1 MYSESFIAGLTL
13 RLKFPAEL
21 KLPLFISGLLFVVIG
36 GFWWAAYRTVQRSAR
51 EAAAERLERVTH
63 QLHDNLRSGLPQRF
77 ADAQQLAARPAIRAF
92 LSNPTQNT
100 RAAAVDDLTRFTT
113 LDSVNAAVEVWD
125 STGRP
130 LLAVGRPLPPL
141 DPSAARP
148 LRDSAAGVAGAAF
161 GPLRS
166 LGDTVFFP
174 VIAPITVGRKQG
186 SVVNWRRLGSSPQGL
201 TQIRDFIGSGAA
213 LYVGNSDGD
222 VWTDLL
228 GRVESPPVPARAGAG
243 LIEYQR
249 PEGKRFVAW
258 RMPIRGTPWHLLVE
272 FPRERVY
279 AAHRILLRRLA
290 LIALGLIIV
299 GGLGAWLVERRLQA
313 SEGRLAA
320 IVRAALDGHVT
331 MDDSGTIVTWNPQA
345 ETIFG
350 WPASEVIGRHV
361 ADVIV
366 PPLQR
371 DAHRRGLQHFLKSG
385 EGPILNRRLEL
396 VAVKRD
402 GTEVAVEL
410 AVAPIRL
417 GKSWIFSAFIR
428 DISERNQ
435 LEQQLRQAQKMEAV
449 GRLAGGIAHDFNN
462 LLTAIFGYADLLAED
477 LPPDSAARADVTEIR
492 TAATRASA
500 LTRQLL
506 AFSRQ
511 QVLQP
516 VVLNLNDVVGDLQN
530 MLQRMLGEDVELQ
543 AHFAADLGN
552 TRADQGQ
559 LEQVLLN
566 LAVNARDAM
575 PTGGK
580 LTIETANVEL
590 DEHYA
595 QAHRPVVSGRYVMVA
610 VSDTGVGI
618 DPATQ
623 ARIFEPFFTTKEP
636 GKGTGLGLATAYGI
650 VKQSGGYI
658 WVYSEL
664 GRGAT
669 FKIYLPRV
677 DAPTTVVAAPQELA
691 TVAGTETVLLAEDD
705 PLLLPLARDVLKRLG
720 YTVLEARTAADAVA
734 VAQAH
739 SGIIH
744 LLVSD
749 VVMPGESGLQL
760 ARRLLEVRPTLRVLY
775 ISGYSDEAIVRHGL
789 LDPGTTFL
797 QKPFSPAVLARKVR
811 ELLDAPR
818 PPAS

>member
-1 MYSESFIAGLTL
+1 V
-13 RLKFPAEL
+13 RL
-21 KLPLFISGLLFVVIG
+21 KLPTDLRLPLLISGLLLVVIG
-36 GFWWAAYRTVQRSAR
+36 GFSWVAYRAVQQSAF

-63 QLHDNLRSGLPQRF
+63 ELHDNLSSGLPRRV
-77 ADAQQLAARPAIRAF
+77 AEAQQLAAGPAIRS
-92 LSNPTQNT
+92 LIDTPSRHT
-100 RAAAVDDLTRFTT
+100 RAAALAELTRFMS
-113 LDSVNAAVEVWD
+113 LDTANAAVEVWD
-125 STGRP
+125 SAGERMLAAGR
-130 LLAVGRPLPPL
+130 ALPPL
-141 DPSAARP
+141 APSAARA
-148 LRDSAAGVAGAAF
+148 LRDSADGVAGVAIGS
-161 GPLRS
+161 LRS
-166 LGDTVFFP
+166 LDTSLLFA
-174 VIAPITVGRKQG
+174 VIARVTPGGRAG
-186 SVVNWRRLGSSPQGL
+186 YVVNWRRVGASPRAL
-201 TQIRDFIGSGAA
+201 TQIREFIGSDAA
-213 LYVGNSDGD
+213 LFVGNTDGD

-228 GRVESPPVPARAGAG
+228 RRVESPPVPARSGAG

-249 PEGKRFVAW
+249 PERTGFVAW

-272 FPRERVY
+272 FPRERVF
-279 AAHRILLRRLA
+279 ASARTLLRRLA
-290 LIALGLIIV
+290 LVALGLIII
-299 GGLGAWLVERRLQA
+299 GGAGASMVERRLQA

-320 IVRAALDGHVT
+320 IVRGALDAHVT
-331 MDDSGTIVTWNPQA
+331 MDDHGTIVTWNPQA
-345 ETIFG
+345 EALFG
-350 WPASEVIGRHV
+350 WPAPDVLGRPV
-361 ADVIV
+361 ADIIV
-366 PPLQR
+366 PP
-371 DAHRRGLQHFLKSG
+371 AHREAHWRGLQHFLKSG

-396 VAVKRD
+396 LALRRD

-417 GKSWIFSAFIR
+417 GNSWIFSAFIR

-477 LPPDSAARADVTEIR
+477 LPPDSPALADVSEIR

-516 VVLNLNDVVGDLQN
+516 VVLNVIDVVGDLEN
-530 MLQRMLGEDVELQ
+530 MLQRVLGEDVELQ
-543 AHFAADLGN
+543 ARCAADLGN
-552 TRADQGQ
+552 IRADQGQ
-559 LEQVLLN
+559 LEQVILN

-580 LTIETANVEL
+580 LTIETANVDL

-595 QAHRPVVSGRYVMVA
+595 QTHRPVVPGRYVMIA
-610 VSDTGVGI
+610 VSDTGVGM
-618 DPATQ
+618 DAATQ

-658 WVYSEL
+658 WVYSEP

-677 DAPTTVVAAPQELA
+677 DAPTDRVAAPPELG

-705 PLLLPLARDVLKRLG
+705 ALLLPLARDVLKRLG
-720 YTVLEARTAADAVA
+720 YTVLEARTPADAVA
-734 VAQAH
+734 VAKSH
-739 SGIIH
+739 MGVIH
-744 LLVSD
+744 LLISD
-749 VVMPGESGLQL
+749 VIMPGESGLQL
-760 ARRLLEVRPTLRVLY
+760 ARRLLETRPGLRVLF
-775 ISGYSDEAIVRHGL
+775 ISGYSDEAIVRHGV
-789 LDPGTTFL
+789 LDPGTAFL
-797 QKPFSPAVLARKVR
+797 QKPFTPAALGRKVR
-811 ELLDAPR
+811 ELLDAP
-818 PPAS
+818 PPTAS

>member
-1 MYSESFIAGLTL
+1 VRL
-13 RLKFPAEL
+13 RLPIAL

-36 GFWWAAYRTVQRSAR
+36 GFWWVAYRTVQRSAL
-51 EAAAERLERVTH
+51 EAAAERLERVTR
-63 QLHDNLRSGLPQRF
+63 QLHDNLRNGLPQRF
-77 ADAQQLAARPAIRAF
+77 AEAQHVAAQPAIRAF
-92 LSNPTQNT
+92 LANPTRDT
-100 RAAAVDDLTRFTT
+100 RAAAVAELTRFTT
-113 LDSVNAAVEVWD
+113 LDPVNAGVELWD
-125 STGRP
+125 SAGVR

-141 DPSAARP
+141 DPSAARA
-148 LRDSAAGVAGAAF
+148 LRDSAAGVAGAAL
-161 GPLRS
+161 GPLSS
-166 LGDTVFFP
+166 LGDSVFFP
-174 VIAPITVGRKQG
+174 VVAPITVGRRAG
-186 SVVNWRRLGSSPQGL
+186 AVVNWRRLGSSPQGL
-201 TQIRDFIGSGAA
+201 TQIREFIGSGAA

-228 GRVESPPVPARAGAG
+228 GRVESPPSPARAGAG

-249 PEGKRFVAW
+249 PERKWFVAW

-290 LIALGLIIV
+290 LVALGLIIV
-299 GGLGAWLVERRLQA
+299 GGVGAGLVERRLQA

-320 IVRAALDGHVT
+320 IVRGALDAHVT
-331 MDDSGTIVTWNPQA
+331 MDDRGTIVTWNPQA
-345 ETIFG
+345 EALFG
-350 WPASEVIGRHV
+350 WPAPDVLGRQV

-366 PPLQR
+366 PP
-371 DAHRRGLQHFLKSG
+371 AHREAHWRGLQHFQKSG
-385 EGPILNRRLEL
+385 EGPILNRRIEL
-396 VAVKRD
+396 LALRRD

-417 GKSWIFSAFIR
+417 GNSWIFSAFIR
-428 DISERNQ
+428 DITERNQ

-462 LLTAIFGYADLLAED
+462 LLTAIFGYTDLLAED
-477 LPPDSAARADVTEIR
+477 LPPDSPAQADVKEIR

-516 VVLNLNDVVGDLQN
+516 VVLNVIDVVGDLEN
-530 MLQRMLGEDVELQ
+530 MLQRVLGEDVELE

-552 TRADQGQ
+552 IRADQGQ
-559 LEQVLLN
+559 LEQVILN

-595 QAHRPVVSGRYVMVA
+595 QTHRPVVPGRYVMIA
-610 VSDTGVGI
+610 VSDTGVGM
-618 DPATQ
+618 DAATQ
-623 ARIFEPFFTTKEP
+623 ARMFEPFFTTKEA

-658 WVYSEL
+658 WVYSEV

-677 DAPTTVVAAPQELA
+677 DAPTEVVTVPPELGS
-691 TVAGTETVLLAEDD
+691 VAGTETVLLAEDD
-705 PLLLPLARDVLKRLG
+705 ALLLPLARDVLKRLG
-720 YTVLEARTAADAVA
+720 YTVLEARTPADAIA

-739 SGIIH
+739 SGVIH

-749 VVMPGESGLQL
+749 VVMPGESGLKL
-760 ARRLLEVRPTLRVLY
+760 ARRLLEVRPNLRVLY
-775 ISGYSDEAIVRHGL
+775 ISGYSDEAVVRHGL

-797 QKPFSPAVLARKVR
+797 QKPFTPAALARKVR
-811 ELLDAPR
+811 EVLDAPR
-818 PPAS
+818 PGTS

>member
-1 MYSESFIAGLTL
+1 VRL
-13 RLKFPAEL
+13 RLPRDL
-21 KLPLFISGLLFVVIG
+21 KLPLFISGLLVVVIG
-36 GFWWAAYRTVQRSAR
+36 AFSWVAYQAVQGSAL
-51 EAAAERLERVTH
+51 EAAAERLERVTR
-63 QLHDNLRSGLPQRF
+63 QLHDNLSSALPRRF
-77 ADAQQLAARPAIRAF
+77 AEAQQLAARPALRRY
-92 LSNPTQNT
+92 LGNPTGDT
-100 RAAAVDDLTRFTT
+100 RAAALAELRRFTS
-113 LDSVNAAVEVWD
+113 LDTGNVAVELWD
-125 STGRP
+125 SAGLRV
-130 LLAVGRPLPPL
+130 LAVGRPLPPL
-141 DPSAARP
+141 ALSAARV
-148 LRDSAAGVAGAAF
+148 LRDSAGGVAGAAI

-166 LGDTVFFP
+166 LDDSLFFP
-174 VIAPITVGRKQG
+174 AIAPVTNRPRAGY
-186 SVVNWRRLGSSPQGL
+186 VVAWRRVGASPRAL
-201 TQIRDFIGSGAA
+201 TQIREFIGSDAA
-213 LYVGNSDGD
+213 LFVGNTDGD

-228 GRVESPPVPARAGAG
+228 RRVESPPVPARSRAG

-249 PEGKRFVAW
+249 PGGKGFVAW
-258 RMPIRGTPWHLLVE
+258 RMPIRNTPWHLLIE
-272 FPRERVY
+272 FPRERVF
-279 AAHRILLRRLA
+279 ASARILVRRLA
-290 LIALGLIIV
+290 LVALGLIAV
-299 GGLGAWLVERRLQA
+299 GGVGAWLVERRLRA

-320 IVRAALDGHVT
+320 IVRGALDAHVT
-331 MDDSGTIVTWNPQA
+331 MDDRGTIVTWNAQA

-350 WPASEVIGRHV
+350 WPAHDAIGRQV
-361 ADVIV
+361 ADVVV
-366 PPLQR
+366 PPAQR
-371 DAHRRGLQHFLKSG
+371 DAHRHGLQHFLKSG

-396 VAVKRD
+396 LAMRRD

-477 LPPDSAARADVTEIR
+477 LPPDSPAQADVKEIR
-492 TAATRASA
+492 TAANRASA

-516 VVLNLNDVVGDLQN
+516 VVLNVNDVVRDLEN
-530 MLQRMLGEDVELQ
+530 MLQRVLGEDVELE
-543 AHFAADLGN
+543 ARFAADLGN
-552 TRADQGQ
+552 ARADPGQ
-559 LEQVLLN
+559 LEQVIIN

-580 LTIETANVEL
+580 LTIETANVDL

-595 QAHRPVVSGRYVMVA
+595 QTHRPVVPGRYVMVA
-610 VSDTGVGI
+610 VSDTGIGM
-618 DPATQ
+618 DAATQ
-623 ARIFEPFFTTKEP
+623 ARMFEPFFTTKEP

-658 WVYSEL
+658 WVYSEV
-664 GRGAT
+664 GGGAT

-677 DAPTTVVAAPQELA
+677 DAPTQAVAAPAELG

-720 YTVLEARTAADAVA
+720 YTVLEARTPADAVA

-739 SGIIH
+739 GGVIH
-744 LLVSD
+744 LLISD

-760 ARRLLEVRPTLRVLY
+760 ARRLLEVRPNLRVLY
-775 ISGYSDEAIVRHGL
+775 ISGYSDEAVVRHGL

-797 QKPFSPAVLARKVR
+797 QKPFTPAALARKVR

-818 PPAS
+818 PGAS

>member
-1 MYSESFIAGLTL
+1 MRPKLPTD
-13 RLKFPAEL
+13 L
-21 KLPLFISGLLFVVIG
+21 KLPLFISGLLVVVIG
-36 GFWWAAYRTVQRSAR
+36 GFWWVAYTAVQRSTI
-51 EAAAERLERVTH
+51 EAAGERLERVTQ
-63 QLHDNLRSGLPQRF
+63 QLHDNLRTGLPRRF
-77 ADAQQLAARPAIRAF
+77 AEVQELAARPEVR
-92 LSNPTQNT
+92 T
-100 RAAAVDDLTRFTT
+100 RTAALAALARLTS
-113 LDSVNAAVEVWD
+113 LDSLNAAVELWD
-125 STGRP
+125 TTGLRV
-130 LLAVGRPLPPL
+130 LAVGFPLPPL
-141 DPSAARP
+141 PLSDARA
-148 LRDSAAGVAGAAF
+148 LADSAASVAGGAI
-161 GPLRS
+161 GPLRA
-166 LGDTVFFP
+166 LGDSLIFFP
-174 VIAPITVGRKQG
+174 VIAPVSDGGRTRG
-186 SVVNWRRLGSSPQGL
+186 YIVNWRRVKTPPQMLAQITGL
-201 TQIRDFIGSGAA
+201 IGPDAA
-213 LYVGNSDGD
+213 LSIGNTRGD
-222 VWTDLL
+222 LWTDLND
-228 GRVESPPVPARAGAG
+228 RVEAPPAPVTQGAG
-243 LIEYQR
+243 LIEYER
-249 PEGKRFVAW
+249 PGRGGFVGW
-258 RMPIRGTPWHLLVE
+258 RAPIRGTPWHILVE
-272 FPRERVY
+272 FPRARVV
-279 AAHRILLRRLA
+279 ASARRLLRRLA
-290 LIALGLIIV
+290 LIALGLIVLGGV
-299 GGLGAWLVERRLQA
+299 GARLVERRLQA

-320 IVRAALDGHVT
+320 IVRGALDAHIS
-331 MDDSGTIVTWNPQA
+331 MDDRGTIVTWNPQA

-350 WPASEVIGRHV
+350 WPAGEVIGRHV

-371 DAHRRGLQHFLKSG
+371 DAHRHGLQHFLETG

-396 VAVKRD
+396 VALRRD
-402 GTEVAVEL
+402 GTDVAVEL

-435 LEQQLRQAQKMEAV
+435 LEQQLRQSQKMEAV

-477 LPPDSAARADVTEIR
+477 LPPGSAAQADVTEIR

-559 LEQVLLN
+559 IEQVLLN
-566 LAVNARDAM
+566 LVVNARDAM

-580 LTIETANVEL
+580 LTIETGNVAL

-595 QAHRPVVSGRYVMVA
+595 QTHRPVVPGRYVMVA

-623 ARIFEPFFTTKEP
+623 TRIFEPFFTTKEA

-658 WVYSEL
+658 WVYSEV

-677 DAPTTVVAAPQELA
+677 DAPTDVVAAPPELG

-720 YTVLEARTAADAVA
+720 YTVLEARTPADAMA

-739 SGIIH
+739 NGIIH

-760 ARRLLEVRPTLRVLY
+760 ARRLLEVRPNLRVLY

-797 QKPFSPAVLARKVR
+797 QKPFSPAALARKVR

-818 PPAS
+818 PGGS

>member
-1 MYSESFIAGLTL
+1 M
-13 RLKFPAEL
+13 RLSVPIQFR
-21 KLPLFISGLLFVVIG
+21 LPLYVSGLLVVVIG
-36 GFWWAAYRTVQRSAR
+36 GFWWVAYTAVQRSTI
-51 EAAAERLERVTH
+51 EAAGERLERVTQ
-63 QLHDNLRSGLPQRF
+63 QLHDNLRTGLPQRF
-77 ADAQQLAARPAIRAF
+77 AEVQELAARPEVR
-92 LSNPTQNT
+92 T
-100 RAAAVDDLTRFTT
+100 RTAALAALARLTS
-113 LDSVNAAVEVWD
+113 LDSLNAAVELWD
-125 STGRP
+125 STGLRV
-130 LLAVGRPLPPL
+130 LAAGLPLPPL
-141 DPSAARP
+141 SLSDARA
-148 LRDSAAGVAGAAF
+148 LGDSVAGAGAAI
-161 GPLRS
+161 GPLRALTDS
-166 LGDTVFFP
+166 LIFFP
-174 VIAPITVGRKQG
+174 VIAPVSDRGRTVGYII
-186 SVVNWRRLGSSPQGL
+186 NWRRVKTPPQTLAQITGL
-201 TQIRDFIGSGAA
+201 IGSDAA
-213 LYVGNSDGD
+213 LSIGNTRGD
-222 VWTDLL
+222 LWTDLND
-228 GRVESPPVPARAGAG
+228 RVEAPPAPVTQGVG
-243 LIEYQR
+243 LIEYDR
-249 PEGKRFVAW
+249 PGRGDFVGW
-258 RMPIRGTPWHLLVE
+258 RTPIRGTPWHMLIE
-272 FPRERVY
+272 FPRARVL
-279 AAHRILLRRLA
+279 APTRSLLRRLA
-290 LIALGLIIV
+290 WVALGLVILGGV
-299 GGLGAWLVERRLQA
+299 GAGLVERRLQA
-313 SEGRLAA
+313 SERRLAA
-320 IVRAALDGHVT
+320 IVSAALDAHIT
-331 MDDSGTIVTWNPQA
+331 MDDRGTIVTWNPQA
-345 ETIFG
+345 ETLFG
-350 WPASEVIGRHV
+350 WPDGEVIGRHV

-371 DAHRRGLQHFLKSG
+371 DAHRHGLQHFLGTG
-385 EGPILNRRLEL
+385 EGPILNQRLEL
-396 VAVKRD
+396 VALRRD

-417 GKSWIFSAFIR
+417 GRSWIFSAFIR
-428 DISERNQ
+428 DVSERNQ
-435 LEQQLRQAQKMEAV
+435 LELQLRQAQKMEAV

-477 LPPDSAARADVTEIR
+477 LPPDSPGQTDVKEIR

-516 VVLNLNDVVGDLQN
+516 VVLNVIDVVGDLEN
-530 MLQRMLGEDVELQ
+530 MLQRLLGADVELE
-543 AHFAADLGN
+543 AHFAADVGN
-552 TRADQGQ
+552 IRADQGQ
-559 LEQVLLN
+559 LEQVILN

-595 QAHRPVVSGRYVMVA
+595 QTHRPVVPGRYVMIA
-610 VSDTGVGI
+610 VSDTGIGM
-618 DPATQ
+618 DAATQ

-650 VKQSGGYI
+650 VKQSGGFI
-658 WVYSEL
+658 WVYSEV

-677 DAPTTVVAAPQELA
+677 DAPTEAVAVPPELG
-691 TVAGTETVLLAEDD
+691 TVAGTETVLVAEDD

-720 YTVLEARTAADAVA
+720 YTVLEARTPADAMA

-739 SGIIH
+739 KGIIH

-760 ARRLLEVRPTLRVLY
+760 ARRLLALRPNLRVLY

-797 QKPFSPAVLARKVR
+797 QKPFSPAALARKVR

-818 PPAS
+818 PGAS

>member
-1 MYSESFIAGLTL
+1 MRL
-13 RLKFPAEL
+13 RLPIEF
-21 KLPLFISGLLFVVIG
+21 KLPLFISGLLLVVIG
-36 GFWWAAYRTVQRSAR
+36 GFWWVAYRTVQQSAL
-51 EAAAERLERVTH
+51 ETAAERLERVTH

-77 ADAQQLAARPAIRAF
+77 ADAQQLAARPALRGF
-92 LSNPTQNT
+92 LGNPTQDT
-100 RAAAVDDLTRFTT
+100 RAAAIAELTRFTT
-113 LDSVNAAVEVWD
+113 LDPVNAAVQLWD
-125 STGRP
+125 SAGVP

-141 DPSAARP
+141 EPSAART
-148 LRDSAAGVAGAAF
+148 LHDSAAGVAGAAI

-166 LGDTVFFP
+166 LGDSVLFP
-174 VIAPITVGRKQG
+174 VVAPITVGGREG
-186 SVVNWRRLGSSPQGL
+186 SVVNWRRLGTSPQGL
-201 TQIRDFIGSGAA
+201 AQIRDFIGSGAA
-213 LYVGNSDGD
+213 LYVGNSGGD

-243 LIEYQR
+243 LIEYAR
-249 PEGKRFVAW
+249 TDGRRFVAW

-290 LIALGLIIV
+290 LVALGLIIV
-299 GGLGAWLVERRLQA
+299 GGVGAWMVERRLRA

-320 IVRAALDGHVT
+320 IVRAALDAHIT
-331 MDDSGTIVTWNPQA
+331 MDDRGTIVTWNPQA

-350 WPASEVIGRHV
+350 WPAGEVIGRHV

-371 DAHRRGLQHFLKSG
+371 DAHRHGLQHFLETG

-396 VAVKRD
+396 VALRRD
-402 GTEVAVEL
+402 GTDVAVEL

-435 LEQQLRQAQKMEAV
+435 LEQQLRQSQKMEAV

-477 LPPDSAARADVTEIR
+477 LPPGSAAQADVTEIR

-559 LEQVLLN
+559 IEQVLLN
-566 LAVNARDAM
+566 LVVNARDAM

-580 LTIETANVEL
+580 LTIETANLEL

-595 QAHRPVVSGRYVMVA
+595 QTHRPVVPGRYVMIA
-610 VSDTGVGI
+610 VSDTGVGM
-618 DPATQ
+618 DAATQ
-623 ARIFEPFFTTKEP
+623 ARMFEPFFTTKEAA
-636 GKGTGLGLATAYGI
+636 KGPGLGLATAYGI

-658 WVYSEL
+658 WVYSEVA
-664 GRGAT
+664 RGAT
-669 FKIYLPRV
+669 FKVYLPRV
-677 DAPTTVVAAPQELA
+677 DAPTDVVAAPPELG

-705 PLLLPLARDVLKRLG
+705 ALLLPLARDVLRRLG
-720 YTVLEARTAADAVA
+720 YTVLEARTPADAVA
-734 VAQAH
+734 VAKSH
-739 SGIIH
+739 MGVIH
-744 LLVSD
+744 LLISD
-749 VVMPGESGLQL
+749 VIMPGESGLQL
-760 ARRLLEVRPTLRVLY
+760 ARRLLGTRPDLRVLF
-775 ISGYSDEAIVRHGL
+775 ISGYSDEAIVRHGV
-789 LDPGTTFL
+789 LDPGTAFL
-797 QKPFSPAVLARKVR
+797 QKPFTPAALARKIR
-811 ELLDAPR
+811 ELLDAPP

>member
-1 MYSESFIAGLTL
+1 MRL
-13 RLKFPAEL
+13 RLPTAL
-21 KLPLFISGLLFVVIG
+21 KLPLFISGLLLVVIG
-36 GFWWAAYRTVQRSAR
+36 GFSWVAYRAVQQSAI
-51 EAAAERLERVTH
+51 EAAAERLERVT
-63 QLHDNLRSGLPQRF
+63 QELHDNLSSGLPRRV
-77 ADAQQLAARPAIRAF
+77 AEVQQLAARPPIHGLFDTPSRD
-92 LSNPTQNT
+92 T
-100 RAAAVDDLTRFTT
+100 RAAALAELTRYMTRDT
-113 LDSVNAAVEVWD
+113 ANAAVELWD
-125 STGRP
+125 STGQRV
-130 LLAVGRPLPPL
+130 LAVGRPLPPL
-141 DPSAARP
+141 APSAARA
-148 LRDSAAGVAGAAF
+148 LRDSADGVAGAAI

-166 LGDTVFFP
+166 LDDSLFFP
-174 VIAPITVGRKQG
+174 AIAPVTPRGRAG
-186 SVVNWRRLGSSPQGL
+186 YVVNWRRVGASPRAL
-201 TQIRDFIGSGAA
+201 TQIREFIGSDAA
-213 LYVGNSDGD
+213 LFVGNTDGD

-228 GRVESPPVPARAGAG
+228 RRVESPPVPARAGAG

-249 PEGKRFVAW
+249 PERKGFVGW
-258 RMPIRGTPWHLLVE
+258 RMPLRGTPWHLLVE
-272 FPRERVY
+272 FPRERVF
-279 AAHRILLRRLA
+279 ASARILVRRLA
-290 LIALGLIIV
+290 LVALGLIIV
-299 GGLGAWLVERRLQA
+299 GGAGAWIVERRVRA

-320 IVRAALDGHVT
+320 IVRAALDGHIT
-331 MDDSGTIVTWNPQA
+331 MDDRGTIETWNAQA

-350 WPASEVIGRHV
+350 WPAQEVIGRHV
-361 ADVIV
+361 ADVVV
-366 PPLQR
+366 PP
-371 DAHRRGLQHFLKSG
+371 AHREAHWRGLQRFLESG

-396 VAVKRD
+396 LALKRD
-402 GTEVAVEL
+402 GTEVPVEL
-410 AVAPIRL
+410 TVAPIRV
-417 GKSWIFSAFIR
+417 GGSWIFSAFIR
-428 DISERNQ
+428 DVSERNQ

-462 LLTAIFGYADLLAED
+462 LLTAIFGYADLLSED
-477 LPPDSAARADVTEIR
+477 LPPDGAAQADVKEIR

-516 VVLNLNDVVGDLQN
+516 VVLNVIDVVGDLEN
-530 MLQRMLGEDVELQ
+530 MLQRVLGEDVELE

-552 TRADQGQ
+552 IRADQGQ
-559 LEQVLLN
+559 LEQVILN

-595 QAHRPVVSGRYVMVA
+595 QTHRPVVPGRYVMIA
-610 VSDTGVGI
+610 VSDTGVGM
-618 DPATQ
+618 DAATQ

-658 WVYSEL
+658 WVYSEV

-677 DAPTTVVAAPQELA
+677 DEPTEVVAAPPELGS
-691 TVAGTETVLLAEDD
+691 VAGSETVLLAEDD
-705 PLLLPLARDVLKRLG
+705 ALLLPLGRDVLKRLG

-734 VAQAH
+734 VARAH
-739 SGIIH
+739 SGVIH

-760 ARRLLEVRPTLRVLY
+760 ARRLLEVRPNLRVLY
-775 ISGYSDEAIVRHGL
+775 ISGYSDEAVVRHGL

-797 QKPFSPAVLARKVR
+797 QKPFTPAVLARKVR

-818 PPAS
+818 PSAS

>member
-1 MYSESFIAGLTL
+1 VRL
-13 RLKFPAEL
+13 RVPIDLM
-21 KLPLFISGLLFVVIG
+21 LPLFISGLLLVVIG
-36 GFWWAAYRTVQRSAR
+36 GFSWVAYRAVQRSAL
-51 EAAAERLERVTH
+51 EAAAERLERVTQ
-63 QLHDNLRSGLPQRF
+63 QLQENLGSGLPRRF
-77 ADAQQLAARPAIRAF
+77 AVMQQLAARPAIRDLLRA
-92 LSNPTQNT
+92 PTHAT
-100 RAAAVDDLTRFTT
+100 RTAALAELTRFA
-113 LDSVNAAVEVWD
+113 SVDPVDAAVEVWD
-125 STGRP
+125 SSGVAV
-130 LLAVGRPLPPL
+130 LAVGRALPPL
-141 DPSAARP
+141 APPDTRS
-148 LRDSAAGVAGAAF
+148 LRDSAAGPAGAAI

-166 LGDTVFFP
+166 LGDSLVFP
-174 VIAPITVGRKQG
+174 VAAPVTAGGRLG
-186 SVVNWRRLGSSPQGL
+186 YVVSWRRLGTSPQGL
-201 TQIRDFIGSGAA
+201 TQIRAFIGSGAA
-213 LYVGNSDGD
+213 LFVGNSDGD

-228 GRVESPPVPARAGAG
+228 SRVESPPLPARAGVG

-249 PEGKRFVAW
+249 PEGTGFVAW

-272 FPRERVY
+272 FPRERVF
-279 AAHRILLRRLA
+279 ASARTLLRRLA
-290 LIALGLIIV
+290 LVALGLILV
-299 GGLGAWLVERRLQA
+299 GGAGAWMLERRLQA

-320 IVRAALDGHVT
+320 IVRGALDAHIT
-331 MDDSGTIVTWNPQA
+331 MDDRGTIVTWNPQA
-345 ETIFG
+345 EALFG
-350 WPASEVIGRHV
+350 WPAPDVVGRHV
-361 ADVIV
+361 ADIIV
-366 PPLQR
+366 PP
-371 DAHRRGLQHFLKSG
+371 AHREAHWRGLQHFLTSG

-396 VAVKRD
+396 LALRRD
-402 GTEVAVEL
+402 GTEAAVEL

-417 GKSWIFSAFIR
+417 GNSWIFSAFIR

-477 LPPDSAARADVTEIR
+477 LPPDSPGQADVKEIR

-516 VVLNLNDVVGDLQN
+516 VVLNVIDVVGDLES
-530 MLQRMLGEDVELQ
+530 MLQRVLGEDVELE

-552 TRADQGQ
+552 IRADQGQ
-559 LEQVLLN
+559 LEQVILN

-580 LTIETANVEL
+580 LTIETANVVL

-595 QAHRPVVSGRYVMVA
+595 QTHRPVVPGRYVMIA
-610 VSDTGVGI
+610 VSDTGVGM
-618 DPATQ
+618 DAATQ

-658 WVYSEL
+658 WVYSEV

-677 DAPTTVVAAPQELA
+677 DEPTEAVVAPPELGS
-691 TVAGTETVLLAEDD
+691 VAGTETVLLAEDD
-705 PLLLPLARDVLKRLG
+705 ALLLPLGRDVLKRLG
-720 YTVLEARTAADAVA
+720 YTVLEARTPADAVA

-739 SGIIH
+739 SGVIH

-760 ARRLLEVRPTLRVLY
+760 ARRLLEVRPNLRVLY
-775 ISGYSDEAIVRHGL
+775 ISGYSDEAVVRHGL

-797 QKPFSPAVLARKVR
+797 QKPFTPAALARKVR
-811 ELLDAPR
+811 EVLDAPR
-818 PPAS
+818 RGAS

>member
-1 MYSESFIAGLTL
+1 M
-13 RLKFPAEL
+13 RLSVPIQFR
-21 KLPLFISGLLFVVIG
+21 LPLYVSGLLLVVIG
-36 GFWWAAYRTVQRSAR
+36 GFWWVAYAAVQRSTI
-51 EAAAERLERVTH
+51 EAAGERLERVTQ
-63 QLHDNLRSGLPQRF
+63 QLHDNLRSGLPQRL
-77 ADAQQLAARPAIRAF
+77 AEVQGVAARPEVR
-92 LSNPTQNT
+92 T
-100 RAAAVDDLTRFTT
+100 RTAALAALTRLTS
-113 LDSVNAAVEVWD
+113 LDSLNAAVELWD
-125 STGRP
+125 STGVRV
-130 LLAVGRPLPPL
+130 LAAGRPLPPL
-141 DPSAARP
+141 SRSDARA
-148 LRDSAAGVAGAAF
+148 LGDSAAAAGAAI
-161 GPLRS
+161 GPLRTVGDS
-166 LGDTVFFP
+166 LIFFS
-174 VIAPITVGRKQG
+174 VIAPVSDRGRTVGYI
-186 SVVNWRRLGSSPQGL
+186 VNWRRVKTPPQTLAQITGL
-201 TQIRDFIGSGAA
+201 IGSDAA
-213 LYVGNSDGD
+213 LSIGNTRGD
-222 VWTDLL
+222 LWTDLND
-228 GRVESPPVPARAGAG
+228 RVEAPPAPVTQGAG
-243 LIEYQR
+243 LIEYER
-249 PEGKRFVAW
+249 PGRGRFVGW
-258 RMPIRGTPWHLLVE
+258 RTPIRGTPWHILIE
-272 FPRERVY
+272 FPRARVL
-279 AAHRILLRRLA
+279 APTRSLLRRLA
-290 LIALGLIIV
+290 WVALGLITLGGV
-299 GGLGAWLVERRLQA
+299 GAGWVERRLQA
-313 SEGRLAA
+313 SERRLAA
-320 IVRAALDGHVT
+320 IVLAALDAHIT
-331 MDDSGTIVTWNPQA
+331 MDDRGTIVTWNPQA
-345 ETIFG
+345 ETLFG
-350 WPASEVIGRHV
+350 WPDSEVIGRHV

-366 PPLQR
+366 PPLQQ
-371 DAHRRGLQHFLKSG
+371 DAHRHGLQHFLGTG

-396 VAVKRD
+396 VALRRD

-417 GKSWIFSAFIR
+417 GRSWIFSAFIR
-428 DISERNQ
+428 DVSERNQ

-477 LPPDSAARADVTEIR
+477 LPPDSPGQTDVKEIR

-516 VVLNLNDVVGDLQN
+516 VVLNVIDVVGDLEN
-530 MLQRMLGEDVELQ
+530 MLQRLLGADVELE
-543 AHFAADLGN
+543 AHFAADVGN
-552 TRADQGQ
+552 IRADQGQ
-559 LEQVLLN
+559 LEQVILN

-595 QAHRPVVSGRYVMVA
+595 QTHRPVVPGRYVMIA
-610 VSDTGVGI
+610 VSDTGIGM
-618 DPATQ
+618 DAATQ

-658 WVYSEL
+658 WVYSEV

-677 DAPTTVVAAPQELA
+677 DAPTEIVAVPPELG
-691 TVAGTETVLLAEDD
+691 TVAGTETILVAEDD

-720 YTVLEARTAADAVA
+720 YTVLEARTPADAMA

-739 SGIIH
+739 KGIIH

-760 ARRLLEVRPTLRVLY
+760 ARRLLEVRPNLRVLY

-789 LDPGTTFL
+789 LDPGTIFL
-797 QKPFSPAVLARKVR
+797 QKPFSPAALARKVR

-818 PPAS
+818 PGGS

>member
-1 MYSESFIAGLTL
+1 VRPKLPTD
-13 RLKFPAEL
+13 L
-21 KLPLFISGLLFVVIG
+21 KLPLFISGLLVVVIG
-36 GFWWAAYRTVQRSAR
+36 GFWWVAYTAVQRSTI
-51 EAAAERLERVTH
+51 EAAGERLERVTQ
-63 QLHDNLRSGLPQRF
+63 QLHDNLRTGLPRRF
-77 ADAQQLAARPAIRAF
+77 AEVQELAARPEVR
-92 LSNPTQNT
+92 T
-100 RAAAVDDLTRFTT
+100 RTAALAALARLTS
-113 LDSVNAAVEVWD
+113 LDSLNAAVELWD
-125 STGRP
+125 TTGLRV
-130 LLAVGRPLPPL
+130 LAVGFPLPPL
-141 DPSAARP
+141 PLSDARA
-148 LRDSAAGVAGAAF
+148 LADSAASVAGGAI
-161 GPLRS
+161 GPLRA
-166 LGDTVFFP
+166 LGDSLIFFP
-174 VIAPITVGRKQG
+174 VIAPVSDGGRTRG
-186 SVVNWRRLGSSPQGL
+186 YIVNWRRVKTPPQMLAQITGL
-201 TQIRDFIGSGAA
+201 IGPDAA
-213 LYVGNSDGD
+213 LSIGNTRGD
-222 VWTDLL
+222 LWTDLND
-228 GRVESPPVPARAGAG
+228 RVEAPPAPVTQGAG
-243 LIEYQR
+243 LIEYER
-249 PEGKRFVAW
+249 PGRGGFVGW
-258 RMPIRGTPWHLLVE
+258 RAPIRGTPWHILVE
-272 FPRERVY
+272 FPRARVV
-279 AAHRILLRRLA
+279 ASARRLLRRLA
-290 LIALGLIIV
+290 LIALGLIVLGGV
-299 GGLGAWLVERRLQA
+299 GARLVERRLQA

-320 IVRAALDGHVT
+320 IVRGALDAHIS
-331 MDDSGTIVTWNPQA
+331 MDDRGTIVTWNPQA

-350 WPASEVIGRHV
+350 WPAGEVIGRHV

-371 DAHRRGLQHFLKSG
+371 DAHRHGLQHFLETG

-396 VAVKRD
+396 VALRRD

-417 GKSWIFSAFIR
+417 GQSWIFSAFIR

-435 LEQQLRQAQKMEAV
+435 LEQQLRQSQKMEAV

-477 LPPDSAARADVTEIR
+477 LPPGSAAQADVTEIR

-559 LEQVLLN
+559 IEQVLLN
-566 LAVNARDAM
+566 LVVNARDAM

-580 LTIETANVEL
+580 LTIETGNVAL

-595 QAHRPVVSGRYVMVA
+595 QTHRPVVPGRYVMVA

-623 ARIFEPFFTTKEP
+623 TRIFEPFFTTKEA

-658 WVYSEL
+658 WVYSEV

-677 DAPTTVVAAPQELA
+677 DAPTDVVAAPPELG

-720 YTVLEARTAADAVA
+720 YTVLEARTPADAMA

-739 SGIIH
+739 NGIIH

-760 ARRLLEVRPTLRVLY
+760 ARRLLEVRPNLRVLY

-797 QKPFSPAVLARKVR
+797 QKPFSPAALARKVR

-818 PPAS
+818 PGGS